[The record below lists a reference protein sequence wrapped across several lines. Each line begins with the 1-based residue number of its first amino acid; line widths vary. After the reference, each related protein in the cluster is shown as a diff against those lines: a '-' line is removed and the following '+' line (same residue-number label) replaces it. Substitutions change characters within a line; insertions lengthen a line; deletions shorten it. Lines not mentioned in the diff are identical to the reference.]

1 MGTLEAVELGDAR
14 EVTLLGHPD
23 ICYHEIT
30 NPNINLV
37 HFSLQPKNLKC
48 TSFVPKQA
56 FNWPKCNYSTI
67 RVPTIM
73 LCFILI
79 YLFAKSQNI

>member
-1 MGTLEAVELGDAR
+1 MGTLEAVELGHAS

-48 TSFVPKQA
+48 TSLAIQYCAVPYIDNKHNKVNA
-56 FNWPKCNYSTI
+56 GITFTGNHLSLTMVLN
-67 RVPTIM
+67 
-73 LCFILI
+73 
-79 YLFAKSQNI
+79 